1 QDDLKFL
8 EIENRVVGV
17 TFSEFGRRIKSN
29 ASTGTDHGSAA
40 PLFVFGKQVIGNVLG
55 DTPSFGASVTVNDN
69 IPFQYDFRSIYA
81 TLLSN

>member
-1 QDDLKFL
+1 
-8 EIENRVVGV
+8 
-17 TFSEFGRRIKSN
+17 
-29 ASTGTDHGSAA
+29 STGTDHGSAA

-81 TLLSN
+81 TLLSNWLCVDDKDLQQVMLKNYQTLPLVNAA